1 MTLNVSYTVD
11 TIGHHIY
18 HQTSHVSF
26 TQKNT
31 RSGEHIVDT
40 LSQHNSRHLDDDLSN
55 VLLAL
60 EVCVS
65 LLGLLEWEHLVNEGL
80 DLVSGDELVHVLES
94 KLHKKREHHY

>member
-1 MTLNVSYTVD
+1 MY
-11 TIGHHIY
+11 HIPLIRSDIIY
-18 HQTSHVSF
+18 IIKRHTYPLHK
-26 TQKNT
+26 KNT
-31 RSGEHIVDT
+31 RSGEHIVNT

-94 KLHKKREHHY
+94 KLHKKCEHCC